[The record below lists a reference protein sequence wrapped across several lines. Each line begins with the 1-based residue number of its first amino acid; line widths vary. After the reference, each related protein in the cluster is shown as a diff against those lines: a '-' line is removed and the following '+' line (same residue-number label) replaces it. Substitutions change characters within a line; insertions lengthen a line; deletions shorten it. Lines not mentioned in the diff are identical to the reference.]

1 MQTKKKKITKQDEKK
16 LTKNKIKKVVK
27 KPKKITVKKEKEQI
41 AKDIIHPEK
50 ISPIL
55 IAMYKKDIEEI
66 IAQSPRRRKKSHGEK
81 LKYKKKMCYKALD
94 LLAEGKNKIT
104 VASELG
110 ISYQRFCTWRKLY
123 KEFNYACMVGDQL
136 SLRFWAETGRLNLFN
151 PKFNHVLWMMN
162 MSNRFRW
169 FSSRSK
175 EEKRIK
181 KTNTKLLGVKIDDN
195 RLAKIINLAA
205 DNQTIVDSGK
215 IIEDKQEIYTDN
227 AN

>member
-1 MQTKKKKITKQDEKK
+1 METKKKKNTKQIEKK
-16 LTKNKIKKVVK
+16 PTKKKIKKVVK
-27 KPKKITVKKEKEQI
+27 KPKKETVQYN
-41 AKDIIHPEK
+41 KDFIQPEK
-50 ISPIL
+50 ISPSL
-55 IAMYKKDIEEI
+55 MTLYKKDIEEI
-66 IAQSPRRRKKSHGEK
+66 VKLSPRRRKKSHGEK
-81 LKYKKKMCYKALD
+81 LKYKKVMCYKVLE
-94 LLAEGKNKIT
+94 LLAEGKNKMT
-104 VASELG
+104 VSSELG

-123 KEFNYACMVGDQL
+123 KEFNYACTVGEQL
-136 SLRFWAETGRLNLFN
+136 GLRYWAEIGRLNLFN

-162 MSNRFRW
+162 MTNRFKW

-205 DNQTIVDSGK
+205 DNQTI
-215 IIEDKQEIYTDN
+215 IEAGEITKYKQEIYTDN